1 MDNSFSICFIQ
12 SYTSPAKCQFSRRPL
27 EKCRLDHIQC
37 IASFTQIFVT
47 PIKYKQRKLTFFAA
61 FSVQQTT
68 GTTATEEQDKKNDYH
83 GNSDAKR

>member
-1 MDNSFSICFIQ
+1 MSNFTATFRKMSVGPYSVYSFLHINICYID
-12 SYTSPAKCQFSRRPL
+12 
-27 EKCRLDHIQC
+27 E
-37 IASFTQIFVT
+37 
-47 PIKYKQRKLTFFAA
+47 KYKQRKLTFFAA